1 MSAVVRCSTQRYNEF
16 INTFVA
22 DVAAG
27 TVMPLNDIYGFPIKT
42 VDISD
47 EDEETFVYKA
57 ETVEIGKKTGTGEEI
72 ERGEY
77 VYGDPNDNYNVSA
90 TKGSGYI
97 YLGIAQETV
106 TASATVVDIEF
117 DGTMADLR

>member
-16 INTFVA
+16 KHTYLA
-22 DVAAG
+22 DAAAG
-27 TVMPLNDIYGFPIKT
+27 TVMPLNDIYGFPIKSI
-42 VDISD
+42 DISD
-47 EDEETFVYKA
+47 EEDETFVYKA

-72 ERGEY
+72 EAGEY
-77 VYGDPNDNYNVSA
+77 VYGDPADNYDVSA
-90 TKGSGYI
+90 TKGAGYI